1 MSAGP
6 RRVAVDRLRRA
17 VRGTRAW
24 GRAAWPGRV
33 GALPDFL
40 VIGGQRCGTT
50 SLHHYLAAHP
60 DVRAA
65 TGKELQF
72 FSLHF
77 GRGQRWYRAHFP
89 PAAAGRRSFEASPY
103 YLFHPSVP
111 ARVAGLLPEARF
123 VALLRDP
130 VERAY
135 SHYLHTRSYGVEP
148 LGFAAA
154 LTAEPQ
160 RLADALR
167 DGPDTPAAHHALRN
181 FSYTARG
188 RYAEQLDRWFAA
200 LPRERLHVVRSE
212 DLYADPATVYAG
224 VLRFLGLAPF
234 TPDAFARHTRRADT
248 GPSQLTAELRAEL
261 AAGFAPHNARL
272 ADLLGWSRTW

>member
-6 RRVAVDRLRRA
+6 RRAAVDRLRRA

-24 GRAAWPGRV
+24 ARAARPGPV

-72 FSLHF
+72 FSLHA

-89 PAAAGRRSFEASPY
+89 PAAPGRQSFEASPY

-111 ARVAGLLPEARF
+111 ARVAALLPEARF

-135 SHYLHTRSYGVEP
+135 SHYLHTRSLGGEP
-148 LGFAAA
+148 LAFADALAAEPGRLAAA
-154 LTAEPQ
+154 L
-160 RLADALR
+160 RR
-167 DGPDTPAAHHALRN
+167 GPDTPAAHRALRN
-181 FSYTARG
+181 HSYATRG
-188 RYAEQLDRWFAA
+188 RYAEQLDRWFAHV
-200 LPRERLHVVRSE
+200 PRERLHVARSE
-212 DLYADPATVYAG
+212 DLYADPTATYAG
-224 VLRFLGLAPF
+224 ILRFLGLAPF
-234 TPDAFARHTRRADT
+234 TPDAFARHTRRADR
-248 GPSQLTAELRAEL
+248 GPSQLTAELRADL
-261 AAGFAPHNARL
+261 TARFAPHNARL
-272 ADLLGWSRTW
+272 ADLLGWPHTW